1 MEKIAVSKSLG
12 NQMRASDEAEE
23 IDIRYYLHDPSVAV
37 AAGDTGNSLL
47 MLRMAIASGLV
58 ALGLVVARLL
68 KARKVQAA

>member
-1 MEKIAVSKSLG
+1 
-12 NQMRASDEAEE
+12 
-23 IDIRYYLHDPSVAV
+23 VAV